1 MSGRLTHHT
10 QHPNHMTTETHEKHR
25 LIPRLGLF
33 TTTMI
38 VVGAVIGSGIF
49 RTPGGMAESLI
60 ATGSGTPFRLLGIWL
75 LAGMITLLGALSN
88 AEVASMIPETGGQ
101 YVYFEKMYG
110 PFPAYL
116 YGWSVFGVIQTGSI
130 AAIAYV
136 FAEYTIRFFGLG
148 EMGVDPNAFSFHLPF
163 IGDIRPAFELN
174 AKMIASGVILLL
186 TIINYFGVRFG
197 GAVQNFFTVSKVLA
211 MLILIGVAFLV
222 PGEGAVAN
230 LTTPSSVGG
239 GETLLI
245 FGIAAAL
252 QGAFWTYDGWNNVT
266 YIAGE
271 VHTPQS
277 SIPRA
282 LIYGLG
288 TIITVYILINLAY
301 AYILPIDQMATSKL
315 VASDVADRLFT
326 DGGTW
331 IALLVMVSTFGTT
344 NGTILASAR
353 VYFSMARRNVFPRF
367 LGSVH
372 ERYRTPAAS
381 LFTQCAWSIMLV
393 FTGTFNTLIDML
405 LFVSWVFYAA
415 GAWGLFILRRK
426 YPTATRPYRVPL
438 YPFVPALFILFAL
451 AYLVLTVYNDIDN
464 YIRAT
469 EAGEPALI
477 NSAMGLVLVLIGA
490 PIYFYYRRKHAKVNE
505 SD

>member
-1 MSGRLTHHT
+1 MSVEQNGKNSLLH
-10 QHPNHMTTETHEKHR
+10 Q
-25 LIPRLGLF
+25 LGLF

-60 ATGSGTPFRLLGIWL
+60 DTGMGTPLLLLGIWL
-75 LAGMITLLGALSN
+75 LAGVITLLGALSN

-101 YVYFEKMYG
+101 YIYFEQMYG

-116 YGWSVFGVIQTGSI
+116 YGWSVFSVIQTGSI

-148 EMGVDPNAFSFHLPF
+148 DLGINPDALSFHLPF
-163 IGDIRPAFELN
+163 VGDIRPAFELN
-174 AKMIASGVILLL
+174 AKLIAAGVIFLL
-186 TIINYFGVRFG
+186 TLINYFGVKFG
-197 GAVQNFFTVSKVLA
+197 GIVQNVFTVSKVIA
-211 MLILIGVAFLV
+211 MLVLIALAFVV
-222 PGEGAVAN
+222 PGAGAAAN
-230 LTTPSSVGG
+230 LTTPSTVTTGG
-239 GETLLI
+239 TLLI
-245 FGIAAAL
+245 LGIASAL

-271 VHTPQS
+271 VQHPQRN
-277 SIPRA
+277 IPRA

-288 TIITVYILINLAY
+288 IIITVYLLINLAY
-301 AYILPIDQMATSKL
+301 AYVMPIDQMATSKL

-326 DGGTW
+326 NGGTW
-331 IALLVMVSTFGTT
+331 IALLVMISTFGTT

-353 VYFSMARRNVFPRF
+353 VYFSMARRNVFPKF
-367 LGSVH
+367 LGNVH
-372 ERYRTPAAS
+372 PRFRTPAAS
-381 LFTQCAWSIMLV
+381 LFTQCLWSIMLV

-415 GAWGLFILRRK
+415 GAYGLFVLRRK
-426 YPTATRPYRVPL
+426 YPDAARPYRVPL
-438 YPFVPALFILFAL
+438 YPIVPALFILFAL
-451 AYLVLTVYNDIDN
+451 AYLVLTFYNDIDT
-464 YIRAT
+464 YTKAR

-477 NSAMGLVLVLIGA
+477 NSVMGLVLVLVGA
-490 PIYFYYRRKHAKVNE
+490 PIYFYYRKRQKRV
-505 SD
+505 

>member
-1 MSGRLTHHT
+1 MPSVQNRGSL
-10 QHPNHMTTETHEKHR
+10 
-25 LIPRLGLF
+25 LPRLGLF
-33 TTTMI
+33 TTIMI

-60 ATGSGTPFRLLGIWL
+60 GTGSATPFLLLGIWL
-75 LAGMITLLGALSN
+75 LAGLITLLGALSN

-101 YVYFEKMYG
+101 YIYFEKMYG

-116 YGWSVFGVIQTGSI
+116 YGWSVFSVIQTGSI

-136 FAEYTIRFFGLG
+136 FAEYSIRFFGIG
-148 EMGVDPNAFSFHLPF
+148 DVGTNPEAFSFHLPF

-174 AKMIASGVILLL
+174 AKLIAAGVILLL
-186 TIINYFGVRFG
+186 TTINYFGVKFG

-211 MLILIGVAFLV
+211 ILLLVLFAFIFSDGGSTLNLRTSS
-222 PGEGAVAN
+222 AV
-230 LTTPSSVGG
+230 TS

-245 FGIAAAL
+245 IAIAAAL

-271 VHTPQS
+271 VRSPQRN
-277 SIPRA
+277 IPRA
-282 LIYGLG
+282 LIVGLG

-301 AYILPIDQMATSKL
+301 AYVLPIDQMATSKL
-315 VASDVADRLFT
+315 VASDVADKLFT
-326 DGGTW
+326 NGGTW
-331 IALLVMVSTFGTT
+331 IALLVMISTFGTT

-353 VYFSMARRNVFPRF
+353 VYFSMARKNVFPRF
-367 LGSVH
+367 LGNVH
-372 ERYRTPAAS
+372 ERYQTPAAS

-393 FTGTFNTLIDML
+393 FSGTFDTLIDML
-405 LFVSWVFYAA
+405 LFVSWIFYAA
-415 GAWGLFILRRK
+415 GAYGLFVLRKK
-426 YPTATRPYRVPL
+426 YPGAERPYRVPL

-451 AYLVLTVYNDIDN
+451 AYLALTLYNDIDT
-464 YIRAT
+464 YIKAT

-477 NSAMGLVLVLIGA
+477 NSVMGLVLVLIGGL
-490 PIYFYYRRKHAKVNE
+490 IYFYYRRKNGKEA
-505 SD
+505 